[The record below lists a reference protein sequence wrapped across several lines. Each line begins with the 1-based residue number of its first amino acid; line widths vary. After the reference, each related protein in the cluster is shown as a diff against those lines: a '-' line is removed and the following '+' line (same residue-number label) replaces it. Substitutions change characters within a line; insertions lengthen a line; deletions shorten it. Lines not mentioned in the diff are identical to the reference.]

1 MALLMGT
8 QGNVVVIWDMI
19 YTHYDYYPVLLYNII
34 HIVGLQP
41 LVIGFLLGNSGIF
54 PTKKLAVF

>member
-19 YTHYDYYPVLLYNII
+19 YTHYPVLLYNII

-41 LVIGFLLGNSGIF
+41 LVIGFLLGISGIF